1 MHTKYTIRDIA
12 KMAGV
17 SAATVSYVINNRED
31 QRISEETKKK
41 VLQIVNLLGYSPNP
55 SAKSLATNKTF
66 HVALYL
72 PREEYLYKR
81 CEQLS
86 MIEALSDVLKEH
98 EYHLVIIS
106 HEELVKIDY
115 ADAIVCFDDTA
126 DFFSEIGDKNFIPLI
141 GLDLLTDTPFQ
152 IFFQICTDYRA
163 LKDHADAHFGTDNYT
178 YVCLEPNNHGIRTL
192 ILDTFAHVCFAADG
206 ITLPDG
212 NLCYHQAGL
221 RPLVGSAALR
231 LPCDLHLK
239 MEQLYSCMELALN
252 RVPDRD
258 HVVFV

>member
-72 PREEYLYKR
+72 RREELLYKR

-98 EYHLVIIS
+98 EYHLLIVN
-106 HEELVKIDY
+106 HEERVKIDY
-115 ADAIVCFDDTA
+115 ADAIICFDDTA

-152 IFFQICTDYRA
+152 IFFQICTDYQL
-163 LKDHADAHFGTDNYT
+163 LKAQADAHFGTDNYT
-178 YVCLEPNNHGIRTL
+178 YICLEPNNRAIRTL
-192 ILDTFAHVCFAADG
+192 VLDTFPHVCFAADEMA
-206 ITLPDG
+206 LPDG
-212 NLCYHQAGL
+212 NLCYHQASL
-221 RPLVGSAALR
+221 RSLTGSAAFC